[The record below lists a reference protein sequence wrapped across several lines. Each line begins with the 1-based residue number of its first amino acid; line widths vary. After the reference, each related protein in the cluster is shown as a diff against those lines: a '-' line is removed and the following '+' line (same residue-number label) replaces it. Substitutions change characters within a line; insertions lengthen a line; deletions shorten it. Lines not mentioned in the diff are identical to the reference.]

1 MIRLNAF
8 FKVKKDVTPAEV
20 KRLTDELVEKSG
32 QDEGN
37 KGYDLFQSTTS
48 PDVYMFC
55 ESWENG
61 EVLDR
66 HSKTEHFVRI
76 VGELSKLIEGEL
88 SIERFDK

>member
-8 FKVKKDVTPAEV
+8 FKVKKGVTPSEM
-20 KRLTDELVEKSG
+20 KRLTDELVEKSR

-37 KGYDLFQSTTS
+37 KGYDLFESTTDS
-48 PDVYMFC
+48 DVYMFC
-55 ESWENG
+55 ESWENV

-66 HSKTEHFVRI
+66 HSKIEHFVRI

-88 SIERFDK
+88 TIERFDK